1 VVWLKSNILVNMTNL
16 EGELGQ
22 LKDQVIG
29 MMQLVRTQLANANT
43 AFIEMDKDAAREVI
57 HYENR
62 VNAMEISIDQECE
75 KIFALF
81 KPVAVDL
88 RFVIAVLKVNTQL
101 ERIGD
106 HAKAIAKYTVDL
118 DKPFDPELLNALR
131 FNEMNETVLSMID
144 DAVHAF
150 NFENTKLARWIFG
163 KDATINEINAQAFQ
177 TIAKLIKEN
186 PENVERL
193 LTMSSTIRKLERVG
207 DLVKNV
213 AEETVFYTEAKILK
227 HKSKS

>member
-1 VVWLKSNILVNMTNL
+1 MTNL

-22 LKDQVIG
+22 LKDQVMG

-43 AFIEMDKDAAREVI
+43 AFIDLDKDLARE
-57 HYENR
+57 
-62 VNAMEISIDQECE
+62 
-75 KIFALF
+75 IFALF

-118 DKPFDPELLNALR
+118 DKPFDKELLNALR
-131 FNEMNETVLSMID
+131 FNEMIETVLSMID

-163 KDATINEINAQAFQ
+163 KDATINEINAEAFKK
-177 TIAKLIKEN
+177 IADLIKEN

-227 HKSKS
+227 HKKKS